1 MLHSVNEPET
11 VDDPMTPREAS
22 EWLKISLTT
31 LWRRTVKR
39 EIPVLR
45 FGGKIRYSKAMLLE
59 QCSEN
64 GLERSGGRSPEGG
77 TE

>member
-11 VDDPMTPREAS
+11 VDDLMTPREAS

-45 FGGKIRYSKAMLLE
+45 FGGTIRYSKAMILE
-59 QCSEN
+59 QGREN
-64 GLERSGGRSPEGG
+64 GLEWSGGRSPEGG